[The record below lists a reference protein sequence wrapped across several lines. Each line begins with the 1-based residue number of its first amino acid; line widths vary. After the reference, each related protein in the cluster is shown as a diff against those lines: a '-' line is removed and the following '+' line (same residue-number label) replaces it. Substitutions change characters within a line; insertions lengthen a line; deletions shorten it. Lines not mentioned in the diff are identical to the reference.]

1 MSEFNYIRNLLE
13 LKEVEVINVDVNSRV
28 NLIHIK
34 LPTTPH
40 ICPNCCNT
48 TSKTHDYR
56 FQYIKD
62 IPINLKPTFLVYK
75 KRRYICP
82 SCNKKFYENNNFVGR
97 YQHKSSRL
105 NTTIIREL
113 MSESSQTSVAR
124 RYNVSTSTVGRVI
137 DYIPNTQLDELPQVI
152 AIDEFKGDT
161 NYGKYQCIITDPVD
175 SKVLD
180 ILPVRN
186 EIRLKE
192 YFRKFSLEQRKG
204 VKYAVIDMW
213 RPYASVIKEMFPN
226 VKLVID
232 RFHYVRQITWA
243 MENVRKKIQ
252 KTLSKEDRLYFKNSK
267 KLLLKNSLYISDE
280 EYIRLRVMFRRSNKL
295 EKAYDLKE
303 IFYWV
308 LQSKNSIEANERLDV
323 WFRDIDE
330 YKIPEFEYAAKTIRN
345 WKRHILNSF
354 DVPYTNAFTEGKNN
368 KIKVLK
374 RNGYGL
380 RNFNRLKTRIL
391 LNNHH
396 TKKGYHH
403 IVTPFAS
410 TNFIGITPTFD

>member
-34 LPTTPH
+34 RPTTPH

-56 FQYIKD
+56 LQYIKD

-192 YFRKFSLEQRKG
+192 
-204 VKYAVIDMW
+204 
-213 RPYASVIKEMFPN
+213 
-226 VKLVID
+226 
-232 RFHYVRQITWA
+232 
-243 MENVRKKIQ
+243 
-252 KTLSKEDRLYFKNSK
+252 
-267 KLLLKNSLYISDE
+267 
-280 EYIRLRVMFRRSNKL
+280 
-295 EKAYDLKE
+295 
-303 IFYWV
+303 
-308 LQSKNSIEANERLDV
+308 
-323 WFRDIDE
+323 
-330 YKIPEFEYAAKTIRN
+330 
-345 WKRHILNSF
+345 
-354 DVPYTNAFTEGKNN
+354 
-368 KIKVLK
+368 
-374 RNGYGL
+374 
-380 RNFNRLKTRIL
+380 
-391 LNNHH
+391 
-396 TKKGYHH
+396 
-403 IVTPFAS
+403 
-410 TNFIGITPTFD
+410 